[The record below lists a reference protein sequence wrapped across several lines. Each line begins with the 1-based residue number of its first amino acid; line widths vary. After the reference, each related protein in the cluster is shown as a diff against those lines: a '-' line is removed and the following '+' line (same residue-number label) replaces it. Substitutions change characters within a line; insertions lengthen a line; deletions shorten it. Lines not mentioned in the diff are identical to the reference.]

1 MKKSTLLSLVTAGA
15 IVVTSAGTYAVWDD
29 LNAESNTAEVTIDKA
44 VSMSVSNLE
53 FTPTPR
59 TGFAVNASDLAQTT
73 SITVD
78 VKDVP
83 TTVASGHMLKYT
95 PVVEEGDASEIDVAV
110 EDPKAEELTGGATD
124 KHTAT
129 VTVTP
134 KESANND
141 GGIYKIKV
149 EVSIVPNPAP

>member
-59 TGFAVNASDLAQTT
+59 TDFAENVADLAQT
-73 SITVD
+73 SVVTVD

-83 TTVASGHMLKYT
+83 ATVAAGYMLEYT
-95 PVVEEGDASEIDVAV
+95 PVVEEGDSSKIDVVV
-110 EDPKAEELTGGATD
+110 EDPKAKVLKGGETD
-124 KHTAT
+124 EHTAT

-134 KESANND
+134 KESASND

-149 EVSIVPNPAP
+149 KVSIVPNSAP